1 MKRSNVRL
9 IVQTRNKKGGNKM
22 AVKEILIARK
32 GNVVFKK
39 NIALGMSGKGI
50 RASKPRGGGSK
61 VTYWVYVLPNMYPM
75 KGFRTKA
82 LAEKFYR
89 KLTK

>member
-1 MKRSNVRL
+1 
-9 IVQTRNKKGGNKM
+9 M
-22 AVKEILIARK
+22 AVKEILIKRK

-39 NIALGMSGKGI
+39 NIDLNMSGKGI
-50 RASKPRGGGSK
+50 RSSKPIGGGSK

-82 LAEKFYR
+82 SANKFFN

>member
-1 MKRSNVRL
+1 
-9 IVQTRNKKGGNKM
+9 M
-22 AVKEILIARK
+22 AVKEILIKRE

-39 NIALGMSGKGI
+39 NIDINMSGKGI

-75 KGFRTKA
+75 KGFRTKKRA
-82 LAEKFYR
+82 DEFFR
-89 KLTK
+89 KLTR